1 MKERLPLT
9 HLRPTGGVR
18 MVDISEKADT
28 VRTAVARGRVILGEG
43 AFRQLADHKIAK
55 GDVLGI
61 AQVAGIMGA
70 KHTSV
75 LIPLCHSVTV
85 TGIEVTFRLEETD
98 HAVEIEASA
107 RSVGPTGVEM
117 EVLTAVS
124 MAALTI
130 YDMCKSVS
138 KAIRITDIELL
149 AKSGGKTGDYQLNT

>member
-1 MKERLPLT
+1 M
-9 HLRPTGGVR
+9 
-18 MVDISEKADT
+18 
-28 VRTAVARGRVILGEG
+28 ILGEG

>member
-1 MKERLPLT
+1 
-9 HLRPTGGVR
+9 
-18 MVDISEKADT
+18 MVDISDKADT
-28 VRTAVARGRVILGEG
+28 VRTAVARGRVILGEE
-43 AFRQLADHKIAK
+43 AFRQLADQKIAK

-70 KHTSV
+70 KRTSV
-75 LIPLCHSVTV
+75 LIPLCHSIPV
-85 TGIEVTFRLEETD
+85 TGIEVIFRLEETD

-117 EVLTAVS
+117 EALTAIS
-124 MAALTI
+124 TAALTI

-149 AKSGGKTGDYQLNT
+149 AKSGGKTGDYHLNT